1 MMSKVPAY
9 DSNEILSI
17 DPSSFDGQPHRCL
30 LPLILFFARFNF
42 MSSFGRTSAVRSL
55 FSVPFG
61 INLAARVANYL
72 NTCYIDLST
81 SMTVS

>member
-17 DPSSFDGQPHRCL
+17 DPSSLYGQPHRCL
-30 LPLILFFARFNF
+30 LLPLIFFF
-42 MSSFGRTSAVRSL
+42 FGRTTSAVRSL

-61 INLAARVANYL
+61 IDLAARVANYL

-81 SMTVS
+81 FMTVS